1 MRPIPKKLLIHR
13 LSVSETGE
21 KDRWGNADEEP
32 KQELSFVRIE
42 PSGKIVRGK
51 DNAEIQLAATLFYD
65 CVNSRPKGQTF
76 SQSMIL
82 TFLSEK
88 YRVQTVE
95 PLYDGKKL
103 HHYEI
108 GLVRHG

>member
-1 MRPIPKKLLIHR
+1 MRPIPKRLLIHR
-13 LSVSETGE
+13 LSVSEMGE
-21 KDRWGNADEEP
+21 KDRWGNAAEGQ
-32 KQELSFVRIE
+32 KKELSFVRIE

-51 DNAEIQLAATLFYD
+51 DNVEVQLAATLFYD
-65 CVNSRPKGQTF
+65 CLNSRPKGQTF
-76 SQSMIL
+76 SQGMIL
-82 TFLSEK
+82 TFMGEK